1 MRPLQPPGVLLS
13 GPAGSGKTSSIATMV
28 QAGIETFVTVTEPD
42 GVASLIDSCERLK
55 VPLDRLHWHQSLPFS
70 EGWLELEDMIT
81 KISSMDQKGL
91 SDVKDMGKAS
101 FRPAALEFLRTFSN
115 FRCDRTGL
123 EYGPIT
129 KWGDDRCLAVDS
141 LTGWSFIGF
150 GATVGYKP
158 TANPGEWGIAQ
169 NFVLNMLKKIQF
181 DRQCYFILTS
191 HTEKEMD
198 ELTGIRKLMVSTI
211 GAKLAPKIP
220 PLFSEVVMTSKK
232 SDGTFNWA
240 TLDTGMDLKNR
251 ALPNSTTIKPDFAPI
266 VAAHERR
273 KKAAQN
279 AGTQSP
285 VPKPPAPGLVVRP
298 PAAPMGKPLVT

>member
-28 QAGIETFVTVTEPD
+28 AAGIETFVTVTEPD
-42 GVASLIDSCERLK
+42 GVASLLDSCERIGA
-55 VPLDRLHWHQSLPFS
+55 PIDRLHYHQSLPFS
-70 EGWLELEDMIT
+70 EGWAELEDMIT

-91 SDVKDMGKAS
+91 ADVRDMGKAS
-101 FRPAALEFLRTFSN
+101 FRPAAMDFLHTFSN
-115 FRCDRTGL
+115 FKCDRTGL
-123 EYGPIT
+123 DYGPIT
-129 KWGDDRCLAVDS
+129 KWGDDRCLAIDS

-181 DRQCYFILTS
+181 DRMCYFILTS
-191 HTEKEMD
+191 HVEKEMD

-232 SDGTFNWA
+232 ADGRFNWA

-251 ALPNSTTIKPDFAPI
+251 ALPNSATINPDFLPI
-266 VAAHERR
+266 IAAHERR
-273 KKAAQN
+273 KRLASAA
-279 AGTQSP
+279 GSP
-285 VPKPPAPGLVVRP
+285 PPATPSALPPVVVP
-298 PAAPMGKPLVT
+298 QAAPMGPSKVA